1 MCVKEMDKMVS
12 LRNYDDKVTD
22 NTDNWV
28 KMELSIV
35 INAHYQQLNKQHPS
49 TFLHCGGADP
59 LYRTLEHY
67 CRLNPTTQ
75 GHRLFIYELYN
86 IQCILDCCGPLCIII
101 VSDWHLVTK

>member
-1 MCVKEMDKMVS
+1 MCVKRAMVS

-59 LYRTLEHY
+59 LYRTLQHH
-67 CRLNPTTQ
+67 CRINRTAQTVYKCTVQ
-75 GHRLFIYELYN
+75 CTYIRLFWTPLY
-86 IQCILDCCGPLCIII
+86 
-101 VSDWHLVTK
+101 HLIKHCVTLSVIGI

>member
-1 MCVKEMDKMVS
+1 MVS

-35 INAHYQQLNKQHPS
+35 INAQYQQLNKQHPS

-59 LYRTLEHY
+59 LYKS
-67 CRLNPTTQ
+67 
-75 GHRLFIYELYN
+75 N
-86 IQCILDCCGPLCIII
+86 IGTI
-101 VSDWHLVTK
+101 VSTQPDYTVSQTVYI

>member
-1 MCVKEMDKMVS
+1 MVS

-22 NTDNWV
+22 NAGNWV

-59 LYRTLEHY
+59 LYRTLEHC
-67 CRLNPTTQ
+67 CRLNTTVQ
-75 GHRLFIYELYN
+75 TVYVYALY
-86 IQCILDCCGPLCIII
+86 IIGWFEPLCTILSGT
-101 VSDWHLVTK
+101 V